1 MTSGRILSALAMQT
15 GQLSQEKAQFTIY
28 FGRSAP
34 GAYNMR
40 MDYDKDRAW
49 LRLRRDNFSLP
60 SLARGPMQGPQQ
72 AVT

>member
-34 GAYNMR
+34 RG
-40 MDYDKDRAW
+40 
-49 LRLRRDNFSLP
+49 LQH
-60 SLARGPMQGPQQ
+60 ARGPMQGPQQ